1 MSKMKTTRFDMRSD
15 YEQLKKNYE
24 GAMGIVHAAQK
35 DSIQNAWGAKRNNG
49 KGFKVVF
56 ELIEDGGF
64 SLLTITDNGKGL
76 TGPWCQEKDKDYR
89 KKLKDHTNRL
99 LRSASLKNPGSG
111 GKTGGLYGNGKLVN
125 DMLCRKN
132 HEKVMVDSLR
142 SDDDRTVVDVRE
154 WLADG
159 NPKSLSAEIPLYDE
173 QAKAKISEVSKGLL
187 TPLSE
192 YGTRW
197 TVINPDTPIIKAIR
211 NGKFSGFISDTWWEI
226 LYKYEKKID
235 GIYIKYDGTTEK
247 VKISNFHDQVL
258 NTDKFQQKE
267 ITFKNVTYNDKGVKK
282 KVRIKSF
289 IFGFSDKPVLPI
301 YNGIMIQRQQMPIVQ
316 SHELI
321 EQNSGFIP
329 DTMPRQYKER
339 FFGLLVPDKDLD
351 TLLADLDD
359 TTHYNIMRGKNQTA
373 YDALR
378 IFLKQKIND
387 FMLKEGII
395 KPTTV
400 SVKKQEKESF
410 NRTLKI
416 VNEVFKTSGFSGTGG
431 GKTKKAFSVKLNNIV
446 KPEKI
451 YMGSEVRDIEFS
463 IRNNQQTSEKF
474 LYTIYTTDEKQNIIE
489 QLSVKQEMEIGS
501 RKKANTPGL
510 SFAISKDKYIDGS
523 KIYLRCSVNAFQKKE
538 SAHTPIYI
546 NLEPDVNDKKYVSV
560 LTADWPTEKSK
571 RIDTDEE
578 LKNITFDSI
587 SYVHGDLEVYGIA
600 RLIDAGTG
608 NHGQVLEEIY
618 KTKRTEN
625 LQLKGDGQAS
635 TSFPVNFEDL
645 TFNAELTDGMEKGKL
660 LLRMKLYSAV
670 DQSVNFGETTI
681 DYQIGTELSSA
692 TMVIY
697 YNENPRGSGIFKEVV
712 EADLTT
718 KGDNPRSA
726 YQVDTDKENLCRIN
740 VKHPSYNKCKIDGVT
755 ALDRYNLDREVS
767 EGLKLCLDHN
777 IYEVFDENI
786 EVGKLSP
793 YETIKLI
800 EKTKDQMFEKIDK
813 N

>member
-1 MSKMKTTRFDMRSD
+1 MSKQRTMRVDIRSE
-15 YEQLKKNYE
+15 YEQLKKKYE
-24 GAMGIVHAAQK
+24 GAMGVIHASQK
-35 DSIQNAWGAKRNNG
+35 DPIQNAWGAKKNNG
-49 KGFKVVF
+49 KDFKVVF
-56 ELIEDGGF
+56 EIIEDDGLV
-64 SLLTITDNGKGL
+64 LLTITDNGLGL
-76 TGPWCQEKDKDYR
+76 TGPWCEATDPGYR
-89 KKLKDHTNRL
+89 KLLEDPKNRL

-111 GKTGGLYGNGKLVN
+111 GETGGLYGNGKLVN

-142 SDDDRTVVDVRE
+142 SDDNRIVVDVRE

-159 NPKSLSAEIPLYDE
+159 DPQHLETPLYDNE
-173 QAKAKISEVSKGLL
+173 AEAKLSEISKGLL

-211 NGKFSGFISDTWWEI
+211 SGDFYEFISNTWWEI
-226 LYKYEKKID
+226 LYKYESKID
-235 GIYIKYDGTTEK
+235 GIYIKYDGKKKK
-247 VKISNFHDQVL
+247 VKLSDFHDQVL
-258 NTDKFQQKE
+258 KKKQFQQKE
-267 ITFKNVTYNDKGVKK
+267 IKLKTVTYNKKRVKK

-316 SHELI
+316 SNDLI
-321 EQNSGFIP
+321 EQNLGFIP

-339 FFGLLVPDKDLD
+339 FFGLLIPDKDLD

-359 TTHYNIMRGKNQTA
+359 TTHYNIMRGNNQTA
-373 YDALR
+373 YDAIR
-378 IFLKQKIND
+378 IFLKQEIND

-410 NRTLKI
+410 NRTLKT

-451 YMGSEVRDIEFS
+451 YIGSEITDIEFS
-463 IRNNQQTSEKF
+463 IRNNQQTSENF
-474 LYTIYTTDEKQNIIE
+474 VYTIYTTDEKQNIIE
-489 QLSVKQEMEIGS
+489 QYSVDQEMEIGS

-510 SFAISKDKYIDGS
+510 SFKISKDKYINGS

-538 SAHTPIYI
+538 STQTPIYI
-546 NLEPDVNDKKYVSV
+546 NLEPDVNEKKYASS
-560 LTADWPTEKSK
+560 LNADWPTEKSK

-578 LKNITFDSI
+578 LKNITFDCI

-600 RLIDAGTG
+600 RLVDASDG
-608 NHGQVLEEIY
+608 NHGQVLKEIY
-618 KTKRTEN
+618 KTEPSEN

-635 TSFPVNFEDL
+635 TSFPLNFEDL
-645 TFNAELTDGMEKGKL
+645 TFNAELTDGMERGKL

-670 DQSVNFGETTI
+670 EQSVNFGETTI

-692 TMVIY
+692 TMNIY
-697 YNENPRGSGIFKEVV
+697 YNENPQGSGIFKEVV
-712 EADLTT
+712 QADLTT
-718 KGDNPRSA
+718 RGNPRSA
-726 YQVDTDKENLCRIN
+726 YQVDTDKENICRIN
-740 VKHPSYNKCKIDGVT
+740 VKHPSYNKCKKDGET

-767 EGLKLCLDHN
+767 EGLKLCLDHSN
-777 IYEVFDENI
+777 YEVFDENI
-786 EVGKLSP
+786 EVSKLSP
-793 YETIKLI
+793 FETIELI
-800 EKTKDQMFEKIDK
+800 EKTKDHMFEKIDK
-813 N
+813 D